1 MQTFEQQRL
10 LSKRNE
16 KIEVCLL
23 VVVLAFLTI
32 WFVIAGIH
40 KDPEALRYQY
50 DIHAKFGYPEKQ
62 SPYQQVGELNKNGTI
77 INGQLSQLCGQ
88 QWYADFYS
96 KKNRGNR
103 VEFLESCQL
112 TDQQLTNALEQANG
126 RLSTIDGQI
135 KTKLNYF
142 ISEESKIIKKGH
154 TVRKA
159 GEKIEKDYFMDS
171 LSLQPNGNAEPIK
184 QMQTYVKEM
193 GDSSQPNYKAMVL
206 ATVASVEGDSAFP
219 YNALF
224 KDDATR
230 ATKYNETAGF
240 MRKVAYINTDWA
252 NKAEK
257 TMQIINPAGKG
268 IIFFGIMALATYISL
283 VISRRIKDPT
293 LLLLG
298 IFSFWMLF
306 GYGFISQITDISIK
320 SIFWVAFVVMALL
333 LANIKNIKNM
343 PRIRYAPASRFGYP
357 LFVLFLGIS
366 WVILMD
372 LSVRAHVDNRFLVF
386 NHYRALFWAFF
397 WVSLIPTISVL
408 LGYICSQLLAGLMLF
423 IFWEKNKIKILQII
437 VRIFI
442 VMMLVL
448 LLLVCIKIGLSS
460 DNVKKY
466 GNWITE
472 ASKLLLIIGV
482 ALILSI
488 MRFIVGGRYLLSK
501 KYLIALAVIFSTA
514 IACLLAIREMG
525 SLLVISFSITIFVGA
540 LLGYR
545 NRKQGKSITGS
556 ALLTFI
562 MMIVV
567 VISVLLFGAIQ
578 SRTAQRIE
586 NWRNP
591 FESTNDQLA
600 IIHWLQ
606 DSAPIFG
613 YSLGEIPWCG
623 FADIRCYVPAQMQSD
638 YTVTSLMLIFGQFGG
653 GILLIIY
660 SFWLLRLV
668 KGHLQS
674 HSGVIVVGDQYTIV
688 QNFLIWSGVCWVV
701 LTIVQMATT
710 LAGNIGLIPLTGIT
724 LPVLSYGQT
733 SLIISSIFIGLLINR
748 PFAQSRSSAGNG

>member
-10 LSKRNE
+10 LSNRNE
-16 KIEVCLL
+16 FIEFVLSAVIVLCL
-23 VVVLAFLTI
+23 AI
-32 WFVIAGIH
+32 WFVVAGIH
-40 KDPEALRYQY
+40 KDPETLRYQY

-62 SPYQQVGELNKNGTI
+62 SPYNQIGGLNKNGTI

-88 QWYADFYS
+88 QWYTDFYS
-96 KKNRGNR
+96 KKNRSNR
-103 VEFLESCQL
+103 VTFLESCQL

-126 RLSTIDGQI
+126 RLSMIDGQI

-142 ISEESKIIKKGH
+142 ISEESKIIKKAH

-206 ATVASVEGDSAFP
+206 ATVASIEGDSAFP

-230 ATKYNETAGF
+230 ATKYNETASF
-240 MRKVAYINTDWA
+240 MRKVVYINTDWA

-257 TMQIINPAGKG
+257 TMQIINPKGKG
-268 IIFFGIMALATYISL
+268 IAFFGIMALATYVSL
-283 VISRRIKDPT
+283 VISRRRIKNPT
-293 LLLLG
+293 LLLGG
-298 IFSFWMLF
+298 IFSFWILF
-306 GYGFISQITDISIK
+306 GYFYVSQITNISIK
-320 SIFWVAFVVMALL
+320 SIFWVAFFVTALL
-333 LANIKNIKNM
+333 LVNIKNIKNM

-366 WVILMD
+366 WAILMD

-386 NHYRALFWAFF
+386 NHYGAIFWAFF
-397 WVSLIPTISVL
+397 WVSLMPIISVL
-408 LGYICSQLLAGLMLF
+408 LGYIFSQLLAGLMLSVF
-423 IFWEKNKIKILQII
+423 WAKTNTARKIFG
-437 VRIFI
+437 
-442 VMMLVL
+442 
-448 LLLVCIKIGLSS
+448 VCIVALVMAFISFAIIGLPENYIKLHGS
-460 DNVKKY
+460 K
-466 GNWITE
+466 ITE
-472 ASKLLLIIGV
+472 SSKLLLILGV

-488 MRFIVGGRYLLSK
+488 TRFIVGGRYLLSK
-501 KYLIALAVIFSTA
+501 KYRVALSVVFGIA

-525 SLLVISFSITIFVGA
+525 SLLVISFSIAIFTGS
-540 LLGYR
+540 LLGYS

-567 VISVLLFGAIQ
+567 VISVLLLGSIQ
-578 SRTAQRIE
+578 PRTAQRIE

-623 FADIRCYVPAQMQSD
+623 FADTRCYVPGQMQSD
-638 YTVTSLMLIFGQFGG
+638 YTATSLMLIFGQFGAL
-653 GILLIIY
+653 ILLGLY
-660 SFWLLRLV
+660 SCWLLRLI

-674 HSGVIVVGDQYTIV
+674 HSGVVIVGNQHTIV
-688 QNFLIWSGVCWVV
+688 QSFLIWSGVCWVV

-748 PFAQSRSSAGNG
+748 PFAQSRSLASNG